1 MDDTVKTGIMGLDN
15 ALKGGLRRGASV
27 LITGSPGTGKT
38 IMALQFIY
46 NGIKDYKENGI
57 FITTEENLDDIRYY
71 AKTLGMDIQ
80 KYEKSGNIVLI
91 EKSVTRLK
99 GGIVSIEGL
108 LDLIKKKNI
117 KRVSLDSLIFF
128 EYLYPKVDHDGM
140 EFRRQV
146 LLFMQQ
152 MKKVGVAF
160 LCTSERHIT
169 DLDRIEYDMMDFLFE
184 GFIIVT
190 RVRKGAYFERILTIA
205 KMRGQ
210 EHSLDVYPVSIGK
223 GGVSVL
229 TDQVP
234 FSLVEKEE
242 KEKIK

>member
-1 MDDTVKTGIMGLDN
+1 MVNMIKTGIVGLDD
-15 ALKGGLRRGASV
+15 ALKGGIRRSASV

-46 NGIKDYKENGI
+46 NGVKDYKENGI

-71 AKTLGMDIQ
+71 GKTLGMDIE
-80 KYEKSGNIVLI
+80 KYEKSGSIILI

-108 LDLIKKKNI
+108 LNLIKKKNI
-117 KRVSLDSLIFF
+117 KRIALDSLIFF
-128 EYLYPKVDHDGM
+128 QYLYPKVDHDGM

-146 LLFMQQ
+146 LLFIQQ
-152 MKKVGVAF
+152 MKKANISF
-160 LCTSERHIT
+160 LCTCERHIT
-169 DLDRIEYDMMDFLFE
+169 DLDRIEYSMMDFLFE
-184 GFIIVT
+184 GFVIVT
-190 RVRKGAYFERILTIA
+190 RVRKGAYFERILNVA

-210 EHSLDVYPVSIGK
+210 EHSLDVYPLSIGK

-242 KEKIK
+242 KEKTK